1 MKTKMIVLN
10 CFILCTGSL
19 FAQTIEKKAKEKNR
33 VTVNIVKEIDGK
45 KTVIDTTFY
54 TSDDS
59 SYKEFFRE
67 HDIKM
72 DVHEVKGKNGK
83 TIKKEVVMHFDD
95 EKENSE
101 RKMMFSS
108 PVGPVPPMPPM
119 PPMPPSPPRPENEEN
134 SFSFNWTDED
144 GTEHNDEMKKVIKM
158 KRKGQDESS
167 MELQE
172 IEKWMDDGKSGRKSK
187 RNKNAKKRIVIIE
200 EY

>member
-1 MKTKMIVLN
+1 MKIKMLVLN

-19 FAQTIEKKAKEKNR
+19 FAQTAEKKSKEKNK

-45 KTVIDTTFY
+45 KTVIDTIFY

-59 SYKEFFRE
+59 SYKEFLKE
-67 HDIKM
+67 HDVKM
-72 DVHEVKGKNGK
+72 DVHEVKGKDGK

-119 PPMPPSPPRPENEEN
+119 PPSPPRLLNEEN

-144 GTEHNDEMKKVIKM
+144 GKEHNDKMKKVIKM